1 MIPSCPSAVR
11 FLQSAQ
17 WSSRDVTALGMW
29 KGGKHKGA
37 EVFLK
42 TDCDKHGVRSCMDAE
57 ACTRKWGYGES
68 GRLVGEGKELAR

>member
-1 MIPSCPSAVR
+1 MAGLTAVG

-17 WSSRDVTALGMW
+17 QSSRDATALGMW

-42 TDCDKHGVRSCMDAE
+42 TDCDKHGVRVMYAYRSMH
-57 ACTRKWGYGES
+57 TY
-68 GRLVGEGKELAR
+68 ARIW

>member
-1 MIPSCPSAVR
+1 
-11 FLQSAQ
+11 
-17 WSSRDVTALGMW
+17 MW

-57 ACTRKWGYGES
+57 ACTHKWGYGEG